1 MRRVGRGIWETGGL
15 DYEIYRSFA
24 FGMDI
29 GELGWG

>member
-1 MRRVGRGIWETGGL
+1 VRRVGRGIRETGGL
-15 DYEIYRSFA
+15 DYEICRSFA